1 MSWLRA
7 RESPAGAVGATR
19 MIGALVDPQ
28 PQAAMVPMTM
38 MCPRRAGCANATV
51 SLRDEA
57 PREPPKATIWN
68 HSVIG
73 GGAQESN
80 LRLGTG
86 ERADAASGWPPKL
99 PKRFGFWRLSWRRL
113 LWRSPEVCGD
123 GRSARHRG

>member
-1 MSWLRA
+1 MIDIQITMPDGSITRVRKVSPVPTRRGAEQYEREVRA
-7 RESPAGAVGATR
+7 
-19 MIGALVDPQ
+19 ALLEGTQ
-28 PQAAMVPMTM
+28 QF
-38 MCPRRAGCANATV
+38 
-51 SLRDEA
+51 S
-57 PREPPKATIWN
+57 
-68 HSVIG
+68 

-86 ERADAASGWPPKL
+86 EREDAASGWPPKL